1 VSYPVKYEC
10 KDSKKIVVKFILLSG
25 LLEIIE
31 LFLFQIYFMSARYP
45 SKLLEEAVN
54 EFASLP
60 GIGKKTAFRLVM
72 HLLRRDS
79 IDVRRFGET
88 ITRLREDV
96 CYCSQCHGISDTPVC
111 EICSDTARDRSLLCV
126 VENVQ
131 DVMAV
136 ENTRQYKGLYHVLGG
151 IISPVDGIGP
161 SDLTINSL
169 EEKVRDGDIKEIILA
184 LSTTM
189 EGDTTNFY
197 IYKRLSSYGVRI
209 TTLARGVAIGDVL
222 EYTDEI
228 TLGQS
233 IVNRR
238 PFSLPSRD

>member
-1 VSYPVKYEC
+1 
-10 KDSKKIVVKFILLSG
+10 
-25 LLEIIE
+25 
-31 LFLFQIYFMSARYP
+31 MSARFP
-45 SKLLEEAVN
+45 SRLLEEAVN

-60 GIGKKTAFRLVM
+60 GIGRKTAFRLVM

-79 IDVRRFGET
+79 AEVRRFGET
-88 ITRLREDV
+88 VTRLREDV
-96 CYCSQCHGISDTPVC
+96 CYCSICHGISDTPVC
-111 EICSDTARDRSLLCV
+111 DICSDSSRDISLICV
-126 VENVQ
+126 VESVQ

-136 ENTRQYKGLYHVLGG
+136 ENTRQFRGLYHVLGG

-161 SDLTINSL
+161 SDLTVASL
-169 EEKVRDGDIKEIILA
+169 EQRVRDGSVKEIILA

-189 EGDTTNFY
+189 EGDTTNYY
-197 IYKRLSSYGVRI
+197 IYKRMSGHDVRI

-233 IVNRR
+233 IINRR
-238 PFSLPSRD
+238 VFSLPSQG

>member
-1 VSYPVKYEC
+1 MPKST
-10 KDSKKIVVKFILLSG
+10 D
-25 LLEIIE
+25 
-31 LFLFQIYFMSARYP
+31 MSARFP
-45 SKLLEEAVN
+45 SRLLEEAVN

-60 GIGKKTAFRLVM
+60 GIGRKTAFRLVM

-79 IDVRRFGET
+79 AEVRRFGET
-88 ITRLREDV
+88 VTRLREDV
-96 CYCSQCHGISDTPVC
+96 CYCSICHGISDTPVC
-111 EICSDTARDRSLLCV
+111 DICSDSSRDTSLICV
-126 VENVQ
+126 VESVQ

-136 ENTRQYKGLYHVLGG
+136 ENTRQFRGLYHVLGG

-161 SDLTINSL
+161 SDLTISGL
-169 EEKVRDGDIKEIILA
+169 EQRVRDGNVREIILA

-189 EGDTTNFY
+189 EGDTTNYY
-197 IYKRLSSYGVRI
+197 IYKRMSGHDIRI

-238 PFSLPSRD
+238 VFSLPSQG

>member
-1 VSYPVKYEC
+1 MSARIIKRLQI
-10 KDSKKIVVKFILLSG
+10 KITSLSG
-25 LLEIIE
+25 FREIIE
-31 LFLFQIYFMSARYP
+31 LFLPQSIFMPTRFT
-45 SKLLEEAVN
+45 SKLLEEAVD
-54 EFASLP
+54 EFSSLP
-60 GIGKKTAFRLVM
+60 GIGRKTAFRLVM
-72 HLLRRDS
+72 HLLRRDRAE
-79 IDVRRFGET
+79 VKRFGET

-96 CYCSQCHGISDTPVC
+96 CYCNICHGISDTPVC
-111 EICSDTARDRSLLCV
+111 DICSDPRRDRSLICV
-126 VENVQ
+126 VESVQ

-136 ENTRQYKGLYHVLGG
+136 ENTRQFKGLYHVLGG

-161 SDLTINSL
+161 SDLTINRL
-169 EEKVRDGDIKEIILA
+169 EEKVREGYATEIILA

-197 IYKRLSSYGVRI
+197 IYKRLSQYNIRI

-238 PFSLPSRD
+238 LFSLPSQG

>member
-1 VSYPVKYEC
+1 
-10 KDSKKIVVKFILLSG
+10 
-25 LLEIIE
+25 
-31 LFLFQIYFMSARYP
+31 MSAHFP

-60 GIGKKTAFRLVM
+60 GIGRKTAFRLVM

-79 IDVRRFGET
+79 GEVRRFGET

-96 CYCSQCHGISDTPVC
+96 CYCRICHGISDTEVC
-111 EICSDTARDRSLLCV
+111 EICSDPSRDRSVICV
-126 VENVQ
+126 IENVQ

-136 ENTRQYKGLYHVLGG
+136 ENTRQFRGLYHVLGG

-161 SDLTINSL
+161 SDLTITKL
-169 EEKVRDGDIKEIILA
+169 EEKVREGTVKEVILA

-197 IYKRLSSYGVRI
+197 IYKRLSGYDVRI

-238 PFSLPSRD
+238 LFSLQTGRP